1 MVLIGNWTCDF
12 LSALEITALSTTLPT
27 IAQHLKGGDFIW
39 AGTVPSLGSTA
50 ILPLCG
56 ALALAFGRK
65 HVLISVICLFAA
77 GCAICGAAVN
87 MPMLI
92 VGRAFQGMGGGGILT
107 MTEIIFSDMVPLKQR
122 GIFLSISASVWALAS
137 AIGPPVGGAL
147 ASTGHWRWL
156 FFLNLPIC
164 AVAVILQCIFYNVKT
179 PKESVVAKL
188 RSIDWI
194 GNIVLIG
201 SVTAIVM
208 AFTWGGVTYAW
219 SSYQVLVALCVGLA
233 GFFVFF
239 VYEAYFCTKPTIPW
253 SIVMNRTSMSGY
265 LCTFIHGIPINGIIY
280 YMPVY
285 FQAVKV
291 ASPIR
296 SGVDVF
302 GLCFTVAPFGIL
314 CGALVQISK
323 KYRPANWTGWV
334 LMTIGCGLLTLL
346 NENSTIGQFVGY
358 QIVAG
363 AGAGIVWTGTLFPIL
378 APLPYS
384 NNTGALAFYMFT
396 KCLSTV
402 FGIMVGGTILQNELR
417 RRLPVDF
424 TAKFPA
430 GAQLAYSAIPL
441 IRNLGV
447 PLRNEVIHA
456 FAESTRLI
464 WITFTAISGLGLVC
478 SLFMKEVS
486 MQTKMDEQWALQSQ
500 SGATNVETETKA
512 DA

>member
-1 MVLIGNWTCDF
+1 MVLISNWTCDF

-27 IAQHLKGGDFIW
+27 IAQHLNGGNFIW
-39 AGTVPSLGSTA
+39 AGSIPSLGSTA

-56 ALALAFGRK
+56 ALASAFGRK
-65 HVLISVICLFAA
+65 QVLISVICLFAA

-107 MTEIIFSDMVPLKQR
+107 MTEIIFSDMVPLKER
-122 GIFLSISASVWALAS
+122 GMYLSISASVWALAS
-137 AIGPPVGGAL
+137 AIGPPIGGAL
-147 ASTGHWRWL
+147 ATSGKWRWL
-156 FFLNLPIC
+156 FWLNLPVC

-179 PKESVVAKL
+179 PKESVREKL
-188 RSIDWI
+188 RSIDWV
-194 GNIVLIG
+194 GNIIVVG
-201 SVTAIVM
+201 SVTAIVLS
-208 AFTWGGVTYAW
+208 FTWGGVTYAW
-219 SSYQVLVALCVGLA
+219 NSYQVLVALCIGVAGLVA
-233 GFFVFF
+233 FF
-239 VYEAYFCTKPTIPW
+239 VYEAYFCSKPMIPW
-253 SIVMNRTSMSGY
+253 SSVMNRTSISGY
-265 LCTFIHGIPINGIIY
+265 LCTFIHGIPTNGMIY

-314 CGALVQISK
+314 CGATVQISK
-323 KYRPANWTGWV
+323 KYRLANWTGWV
-334 LMTIGCGLLTLL
+334 LLTIGCGLLTLMD
-346 NENSTIGQFVGY
+346 ENSTVGQFVGY

-384 NNTGALAFYMFT
+384 NNAGALAFYMFSR
-396 KCLSTV
+396 CLSTV
-402 FGIMVGGTILQNELR
+402 FGIMVGGAILQNELR
-417 RRLPVDF
+417 RRLPVAF
-424 TAKFPA
+424 TAEFPA
-430 GAQLAYSAIPL
+430 GAQIAYAAIPL
-441 IRNLGV
+441 IRELEQ

-464 WITFTAISGLGLVC
+464 WITFTGISGLGLVC
-478 SLFMKEVS
+478 SLLMKEVS
-486 MQTKMDEQWALQSQ
+486 MQTEMDDQWALQTPRDS
-500 SGATNVETETKA
+500 TETKVEA
-512 DA
+512 SA